1 MARQKRYPL
10 LLDTEYPPERQI
22 LGSIHSVPEGE
33 RAGVLRVL
41 ILLGHGEIEKRQHQ
55 EARAEGQVQDAA
67 GKD

>member
-10 LLDTEYPPERQI
+10 LLDTEYPPEKQV
-22 LGSIHSVPEGE
+22 LGAINSVPKGE

-41 ILLGHGEIEKRQHQ
+41 ILLGHDEIEKQRQQ
-55 EARAEGQVQDAA
+55 EPTAEGRVRDGA

>member
-10 LLDTEYPPERQI
+10 LLDTEYPPEKQV
-22 LGSIHSVPEGE
+22 LGAINSVPEGE

-41 ILLGHGEIEKRQHQ
+41 ILLGHEEIEKQRQQ
-55 EARAEGQVQDAA
+55 EPTAEGQVRDGA